1 MSVILAYCASP
12 RATTWIA
19 SDTMAMSGNLRL
31 DCGTKWILHGR
42 WAAGVAGFLRSAN
55 LLEEGKA
62 RLLDGLDGPMDFADR
77 AQQLFRSD
85 GYREEHEDRGPP
97 NFGQAMLLATPGQ
110 AWIVGGDF
118 SIAEIPHGR
127 VWAEGSGREIAI
139 GADHALVHQRPALDA
154 EEIVRRALDATLACD
169 TTCGGAIWLAELG
182 PEAPEMPRH
191 HRAPRRRREPD
202 RRDDA

>member
-139 GADHALVHQRPALDA
+139 GAGHALVHQRPALDA
-154 EEIVRRALDATLACD
+154 EEIGRA
-169 TTCGGAIWLAELG
+169 
-182 PEAPEMPRH
+182 H
-191 HRAPRRRREPD
+191 V
-202 RRDDA
+202 